1 VGGGGIDGGGPS
13 AGGSPVSA
21 AILRRG
27 DDCGLEITIVHCRL
41 RQAWGN
47 LLDDFRLGYNTGK
60 RPDVIVIDESWN
72 DRIGMLRELYPQIF
86 EHTVQVLA
94 AYREV

>member
-1 VGGGGIDGGGPS
+1 
-13 AGGSPVSA
+13 
-21 AILRRG
+21 
-27 DDCGLEITIVHCRL
+27 
-41 RQAWGN
+41 
-47 LLDDFRLGYNTGK
+47 
-60 RPDVIVIDESWN
+60 VIDESWN